1 MDAVQPDEAATE
13 CDRRCANLRA
23 AHKRL
28 DPIDGPRAL
37 GEKRFALQAQR
48 RRQAVIDWHVGLFRP
63 GDGPNRSVLVSTD
76 GTIAFA
82 IGRTR
87 SGLLVEK
94 RSCPITG
101 PRTSHAM
108 IFETESIF
116 DHWCDIEPTRFD
128 DPLLCDQLRR
138 RGHELFAKHG

>member
-1 MDAVQPDEAATE
+1 MDSVQPDDAAAKPE
-13 CDRRCANLRA
+13 SRCADLRA
-23 AHKRL
+23 ARKRL

-37 GEKRFALQAQR
+37 GEKRFALQAQK
-48 RRQAVIDWHVGLFRP
+48 RRQAVVDWHVGLFRA
-63 GDGPNRSVLVSTD
+63 GDGPNRSVLVSND

-94 RSCPITG
+94 RCCPITG

-108 IFETESIF
+108 IFDSESTF
-116 DHWCDIEPTRFD
+116 DHWCDIEPTRFE

-138 RGHELFAKHG
+138 CGHELFVKHG